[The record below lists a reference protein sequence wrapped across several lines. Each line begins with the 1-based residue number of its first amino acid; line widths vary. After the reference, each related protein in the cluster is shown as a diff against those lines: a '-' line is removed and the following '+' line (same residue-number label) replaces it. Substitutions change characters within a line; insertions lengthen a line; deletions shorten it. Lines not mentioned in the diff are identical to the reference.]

1 MEMSKW
7 KLVSYISILLII
19 CIITFLGAK
28 YVIKKDIGTGKSP
41 IDTSTRLD

>member
-1 MEMSKW
+1 MEMSKG

-19 CIITFLGAK
+19 CIVTFLGAK

>member
-1 MEMSKW
+1 M
-7 KLVSYISILLII
+7 VSYSAILLII
-19 CIITFLGAK
+19 CIVTFLGAK

>member
-7 KLVSYISILLII
+7 KMVSYSAILLII
-19 CIITFLGAK
+19 CIVTFLGAK